1 MTPSRRPSAFA
12 RHWLTVRNRAC
23 GAARMIRTVRP
34 HSLDGSSWPAR
45 LPALPKCGR
54 EVLRARYA
62 ASGEHNRRAVISR
75 VAKALAQA
83 ELPAMRD
90 VWARRFAA
98 TMHAGFVPAGR
109 ILAAAGTHTPS
120 TWVNCFVQPI
130 GGPTG
135 PPLPAALA
143 QTIATL
149 RAGGGVGC
157 DFSACDEVVAT
168 LRAFDDACARALP
181 EGPRPGAMMGV
192 LRVDHPQIEA
202 FIGAKDTGGLTHFN
216 LSVAVDDTFMH
227 RVQAGNPQARA
238 VWKRLARSA
247 CDHGEPG
254 VLFIDTIRRD
264 DSLGWCETIQATNP
278 CGEQPLPAYGSCC
291 LGSFDLT
298 RFVRRPLEADAAF
311 DHAALARVV
320 PDAVRMLDNVIDLT
334 PWPLPEQQ
342 AEAQRTRRI
351 GLGVTGLADA
361 LILLGLHYGSP
372 AARHAAAA
380 VVRTLRDAAFDAS
393 IAMARERGPCPAF
406 DAPHHLRPP
415 GYASR
420 LPKALRDR
428 IARHGLRHSHL
439 LSIAPAGS
447 ISLAIC
453 GGVSTGI
460 EPVVAWRLRQTIRD
474 HAGGSQL
481 HALSDPAWRLH
492 RRRHGASAALP
503 PAFVT
508 AQALRPA
515 GHLAMLGAL
524 TRLIDGSISKTIPLT
539 PTTCAAD
546 VARLLSRAWRMG
558 VKGLAVY
565 RDNPVIPT
573 VWRCRRLG
581 P

>member
-1 MTPSRRPSAFA
+1 
-12 RHWLTVRNRAC
+12 
-23 GAARMIRTVRP
+23 
-34 HSLDGSSWPAR
+34 
-45 LPALPKCGR
+45 
-54 EVLRARYA
+54 VLRARYA
-62 ASGEHNRRAVISR
+62 ASGERNRRAVISR

-83 ELPAMRD
+83 EVPAIRD
-90 VWARRFAA
+90 EWARRFAA

-109 ILAAAGTHTPS
+109 ILATAGTHTPS
-120 TWVNCFVQPI
+120 TWVNCFVQPM
-130 GGPTG
+130 GGHTG
-135 PPLPAALA
+135 PPLQAALA
-143 QTIATL
+143 QTVATL

-168 LRAFDDACARALP
+168 LRTFDQACARALP

-202 FIGAKDTGGLTHFN
+202 FIGAKDAGGLTHFN

-227 RVQAGNPQARA
+227 RVQGGDPQARA
-238 VWKRLARSA
+238 VWRRLARSA

-298 RFVRRPLEADAAF
+298 RFVRRPFEADAAF
-311 DHAALARVV
+311 DHEALARVV

-334 PWPLPEQQ
+334 SWPLPEQQ

-351 GLGVTGLADA
+351 GLGVTGLADT

-372 AARHAAAA
+372 AARRAAAA
-380 VVRTLRDAAFDAS
+380 VVRTLRDAAFGAS
-393 IAMARERGPCPAF
+393 VALARERGPCPAF

-420 LPKALRDR
+420 LPKALRER

-447 ISLAIC
+447 ISLAMC

-460 EPVVAWRLRQTIRD
+460 EPVVAWRQLRPIRNRAGTTQT
-474 HAGGSQL
+474 HL
-481 HALSDPAWRLH
+481 VTDPAWRLH
-492 RRRHGASAALP
+492 RRLHGASTAQP

-508 AQALRPA
+508 TMQLRPA
-515 GHLAMLGAL
+515 DHLAMLAAL
-524 TRLIDGSISKTIPLT
+524 APLVDGSISKTIPLASAT
-539 PTTCAAD
+539 SASE
-546 VARLLSRAWRMG
+546 VAQLLAQAWSLGIKG
-558 VKGLAVY
+558 VTVY
-565 RDNPVIPT
+565 RDNPVIPPA
-573 VWRCRRLG
+573 WGCRRRS